1 MESGDIAYIKYLH
14 PAGDSPKVPGPVRS
28 FVKQDMLPQS
38 KEKIIARQAS
48 SKFERVPS
56 NVRRTRSSPSYG
68 RHPRRGA
75 SHRRRQ
81 HMLNIVED
89 AGPFADRAI
98 RRSFLWKLY
107 LMLALQ
113 LGYTDAIICL
123 FIYWKFLKI
132 WVKRRPWFCYSL
144 LPAILIMVIAL
155 ACCDQARRKF
165 PLNII
170 LLALFTILMGT
181 WLGSI
186 DAFFDADMLMWTVG
200 STSLVI
206 LGLHFFALQKK
217 LELTITSGILLV
229 FLFSLTITGV
239 LCIFMQ
245 SQLDEVFYSGIG
257 TLLFGIYLLVDT
269 QLMLGKRHHYRLNP
283 EEYVFAVLNVYIDI
297 LNMFLFILRF
307 VGFMK

>member
-1 MESGDIAYIKYLH
+1 ITGMELSKMESGNIAYIKYQY
-14 PAGDSPKVPGPVRS
+14 PAGDFPKVPGPVKS

-81 HMLNIVED
+81 HMVNVVED
-89 AGPFADRAI
+89 AGPFEDRAI
-98 RRSFLWKLY
+98 RRSKCHRNIYVFL
-107 LMLALQ
+107 
-113 LGYTDAIICL
+113 G
-123 FIYWKFLKI
+123 F
-132 WVKRRPWFCYSL
+132 S
-144 LPAILIMVIAL
+144 
-155 ACCDQARRKF
+155 
-165 PLNII
+165 
-170 LLALFTILMGT
+170 
-181 WLGSI
+181 
-186 DAFFDADMLMWTVG
+186 FFDADTLMWTVG
-200 STSLVI
+200 STSLVT

-217 LELTITSGILLV
+217 WQLTITSGILLV

-245 SQLDEVFYSGIG
+245 SRLNEVFYSGIG
-257 TLLFGIYLLVDT
+257 TLLFGTYLLVDT

>member
-1 MESGDIAYIKYLH
+1 MESGDIAYIKYQH
-14 PAGDSPKVPGPVRS
+14 PAGDSPKVPGPVKS

-56 NVRRTRSSPSYG
+56 NVRRTRSSPSHG

-81 HMLNIVED
+81 HMVNVVED

-98 RRSFLWKLY
+98 RR
-107 LMLALQ
+107 
-113 LGYTDAIICL
+113 T
-123 FIYWKFLKI
+123 
-132 WVKRRPWFCYSL
+132 
-144 LPAILIMVIAL
+144 ILIMVIAL

-165 PLNII
+165 PLNVI
-170 LLALFTILMGT
+170 LLALF
-181 WLGSI
+181 
-186 DAFFDADMLMWTVG
+186 
-200 STSLVI
+200 
-206 LGLHFFALQKK
+206 
-217 LELTITSGILLV
+217 
-229 FLFSLTITGV
+229 
-239 LCIFMQ
+239 
-245 SQLDEVFYSGIG
+245 
-257 TLLFGIYLLVDT
+257 YLLVDT